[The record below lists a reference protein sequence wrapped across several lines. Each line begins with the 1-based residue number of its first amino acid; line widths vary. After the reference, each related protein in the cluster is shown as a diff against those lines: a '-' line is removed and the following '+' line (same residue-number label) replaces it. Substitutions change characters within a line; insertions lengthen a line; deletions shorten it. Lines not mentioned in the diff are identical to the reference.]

1 MDGSRSAKPG
11 MAKADHVH
19 SQGGSRA
26 CLTSRVSHTACRS
39 AWARL
44 IGKVYEVDPPILR
57 HPKGGAF
64 RCLLTIDRPPPGLD
78 PITLN

>member
-1 MDGSRSAKPG
+1 MSPQAEATQP
-11 MAKADHVH
+11 
-19 SQGGSRA
+19 
-26 CLTSRVSHTACRS
+26 TTVSHTACRS
-39 AWARL
+39 AWAGL